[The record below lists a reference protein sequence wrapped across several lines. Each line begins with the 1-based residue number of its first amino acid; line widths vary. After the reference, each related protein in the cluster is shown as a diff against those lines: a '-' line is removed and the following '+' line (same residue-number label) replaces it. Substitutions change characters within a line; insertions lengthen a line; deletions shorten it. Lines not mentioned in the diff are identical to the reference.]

1 VKAGDV
7 ANQGGRETRNVEV
20 VVCPCVGL
28 LNVRSQGEGA
38 EAGGPGKTR
47 AIIDRKIRQHKP
59 CPGTLN
65 RGTVY
70 TLVRIILNRMADA
83 AAKQSY

>member
-28 LNVRSQGEGA
+28 LNVRSQGEGQRP
-38 EAGGPGKTR
+38 EDQGRLEPSLTEKLDNT
-47 AIIDRKIRQHKP
+47 
-59 CPGTLN
+59 N
-65 RGTVY
+65 
-70 TLVRIILNRMADA
+70 LVRGF
-83 AAKQSY
+83 